1 MLIFETQHL
10 LCGLTKMQHIDDEN
24 TETEINGYD
33 PHNPHSMIK
42 HIAKQDVIIF
52 AMGVVIAVMSFLLG
66 IFFYARLNG
75 VYCL

>member
-1 MLIFETQHL
+1 
-10 LCGLTKMQHIDDEN
+10 MQHIDDEN
-24 TETEINGYD
+24 TETEMNGYD

-42 HIAKQDVIIF
+42 YIAKQDVIIF